1 MINIIFVLTHVLC
14 LEPILIKETLNCC
27 SKTHFEDL
35 MAFRLWLCQE
45 SGGFRDIVHDAF
57 MALWRRREV
66 LDKRLTPKAYLYKL
80 SRNMSLNYIR
90 HQRVILTNE
99 QSIIT
104 HEKDIRQEMD
114 DYDRSYEML
123 AKFVNKLPVN
133 KEWLSNVLVGQ
144 NVQGDAADLG
154 ISVNTVKTHLKR
166 AMQFLRSEL
175 Q

>member
-1 MINIIFVLTHVLC
+1 MPRTHFNKRDFEL
-14 LEPILIKETLNCC
+14 LFE
-27 SKTHFEDL
+27 THFEDL
-35 MAFRLWLCQE
+35 MAFVYGYVRNQE
-45 SGGFRDIVHDAF
+45 VSRDIVHDAF

-66 LDKRLTPKAYLYKL
+66 LDKRLSPKAYLYKL

-114 DYDRSYEML
+114 DYDRSYEIL
-123 AKFVNKLPVN
+123 AKFVNKLPDKQREVIKMCFVEGKMY
-133 KEWLSNVLVGQ
+133 KEI
-144 NVQGDAADLG
+144 AADLG

>member
-1 MINIIFVLTHVLC
+1 MPQAHFNKRDFELLF
-14 LEPILIKETLNCC
+14 E
-27 SKTHFEDL
+27 THFEDL
-35 MAFRLWLCQE
+35 MAFVYGYVRNQE
-45 SGGFRDIVHDAF
+45 VSRDIVHDAF

-66 LDKRLTPKAYLYKL
+66 LDKRLSPKAYLYKL

-90 HQRVILTNE
+90 HRRVILTNE

-114 DYDRSYEML
+114 DYDRSYEIL
-123 AKFVNKLPVN
+123 AKFVNKLPEKQREVIKMCFVEGKMY
-133 KEWLSNVLVGQ
+133 KEI
-144 NVQGDAADLG
+144 AADLG

>member
-1 MINIIFVLTHVLC
+1 MPRTHFNKRDFEL
-14 LEPILIKETLNCC
+14 LFE
-27 SKTHFEDL
+27 THFEDL
-35 MAFRLWLCQE
+35 MAFVYGYVRNQE
-45 SGGFRDIVHDAF
+45 VSRDIVHDAF

-66 LDKRLTPKAYLYKL
+66 LDKRLSPKAYLYKL

-123 AKFVNKLPVN
+123 AKFVNKLPDKQREVIKMCFVEGKMY
-133 KEWLSNVLVGQ
+133 KEI
-144 NVQGDAADLG
+144 AADLG